1 MAERTDKR
9 IDKRTDNRIGKLTAE
24 PAVELTGTTLRLE
37 DVVSV
42 ACDGVKVTVGPDAL
56 DRVRHGRDEVE
67 SYLKSGRPAYGIN
80 TGFGS
85 LCDTSIPANALAE
98 LQQNL
103 VRSHASGVGGLFP
116 KEVVRAAMLLRANS
130 LCRGNSG
137 VRPQVVETLVEML
150 NRGVIPLVHQKG
162 SLGASGDLAPLAD
175 LALVLT
181 GEGKAWFVGECG
193 AGHSAGHGAG
203 HGGECCA
210 GHGAAHGSGHGAGH
224 GGECCVLDGAEAMK
238 QAGIE
243 PLKLQAKEGLALLN
257 GTAFMTA
264 VAVLTW
270 ARAMRL
276 MEAQNAAAALS
287 LEAFRGTTSAYS
299 PLLLELRPHRGA
311 MLAGAHLR
319 GLVQGSKAVDSANR
333 PRIQDPYSFRCVPQ
347 VHGTAIT
354 ALMHVA
360 DVLSVEINSATD
372 NPLVVGGKVIN
383 GGNFHGQPVG
393 AVMDY
398 LCIAMTSMA
407 AMSERRT
414 NQLMNPGQSGL
425 PAFLIADPGLNSG
438 YMIPQYSAASLVNE
452 ARVLSNPASVQSIP
466 VCNDQ
471 EDHISM
477 ATAAASK
484 AAEVVN
490 HAITVAA
497 VELLAAAQALDL
509 RANQASPGSGD
520 ATASDIA
527 PGVPGAPAMPGS
539 APDNTPDNAPDNGPD
554 DAPDNGPDSRP
565 SGAAVLLGGGT
576 KVVFEAVR
584 KVAPYVAQD
593 SVMSGLIENVAR
605 SIREGH
611 LAEDLHNHG
620 YSLILEEK

>member
-1 MAERTDKR
+1 MLK
-9 IDKRTDNRIGKLTAE
+9 
-24 PAVELTGTTLRLE
+24 VEITGTTLTLE

-42 ACDGVKVTVGPDAL
+42 ACNGAEVTVSPEAL
-56 DRVRHGRDEVE
+56 ARVRHGREEVE

-85 LCDTSIPANALAE
+85 LCDTSIPPDALAE

-103 VRSHASGVGGLFP
+103 VRSHASGVGGIFP

-150 NRGVIPLVHQKG
+150 NRGVIPIVHQKG

-193 AGHSAGHGAG
+193 KGCGAEHGKGCGAVHGEGHG
-203 HGGECCA
+203 
-210 GHGAAHGSGHGAGH
+210 
-224 GGECCVLDGAEAMK
+224 VLGGAEAMER
-238 QAGIE
+238 AGIE

-264 VAVLTW
+264 VSVLTW

-287 LEAFRGTTSAYS
+287 LEAFRGNTSAYS
-299 PLLLELRPHRGA
+299 PLLLELRPHHGA

-319 GLVQGSKAVDSANR
+319 KLVEGSKALNSSGR
-333 PRIQDPYSFRCVPQ
+333 LRIQDPYSFRCVPQ
-347 VHGTAIT
+347 VHGMAIT
-354 ALMHVA
+354 ALMHVR

-372 NPLVVGGKVIN
+372 NPLVVDGQVIS

-398 LCIAMTSMA
+398 LCIAVTSMA

-414 NQLMNPGQSGL
+414 NQLMNPAQSGL
-425 PAFLIADPGLNSG
+425 PAFLIPDPGLNSG

-452 ARVLSNPASVQSIP
+452 ARVLSTPASVQSVP

-490 HAITVAA
+490 HATTVAA

-509 RANQASPGSGD
+509 WAEQARLGLGAGNEPG
-520 ATASDIA
+520 
-527 PGVPGAPAMPGS
+527 MPGS
-539 APDNTPDNAPDNGPD
+539 ASGSESGSASGR
-554 DAPDNGPDSRP
+554 ASSSAQGSASGSASGSAQGHEP
-565 SGAAVLLGGGT
+565 SGVADLLGSGT
-576 KVVFEAVR
+576 KAVYARVR
-584 KVAPYVAQD
+584 KDAPYVAKD
-593 SVMSGLIENVAR
+593 TVMSGLIENVAR
-605 SIREGH
+605 SIGGGDLARELQGS
-611 LAEDLHNHG
+611 G
-620 YSLILEEK
+620 YSLTFEGR